1 MENVLKALDPKIK
14 NSSSNEFFSNN
25 LNGLNLDSSFNTKK
39 FSNHNFNTKTNTRY
53 NENISN
59 NNNNNFDYFKP
70 TNRSNIIKSHNAAK
84 QQNNHNNF
92 NFQKSMPASTQ
103 FFSNPDES
111 FVNMTLPA
119 MDASMIFSSDK
130 PAKVPNFKTTKGYS
144 NNKDVHNNNIINN
157 TNTNAYNNEK
167 EQFVSFAVQQYRMLA
182 FMNPE
187 MMQSPENI
195 EELADR
201 ETFKYWGKLFVEDRE
216 RQARII
222 LNMQKALTEALSA
235 SAGKGPNVLSHL
247 GAATGDLE
255 LENIG
260 RYADHCRKNSQMI
273 SNYFQRKKM

>member
-39 FSNHNFNTKTNTRY
+39 FSNHDFNTKTNTRY

-84 QQNNHNNF
+84 QQNNNF
-92 NFQKSMPASTQ
+92 NFQKSTPATTQ

-119 MDASMIFSSDK
+119 VDASMIFSSDK
-130 PAKVPNFKTTKGYS
+130 PLKGPNFKTKGYS
-144 NNKDVHNNNIINN
+144 NNKNAYNNNDAHN
-157 TNTNAYNNEK
+157 NTNAYNNEK

-182 FMNPE
+182 SMNPE
-187 MMQSPENI
+187 MMQAPENI
-195 EELADR
+195 EELSDR

-260 RYADHCRKNSQMI
+260 RYADQCRKRSQMI
-273 SNYFQRKKM
+273 SNYFQRKRM